1 MPLGRLGSLSGQG
14 KQISDIIWSVLTE
27 TLSIGRSHRNT
38 ENSNLQ
44 YKHLEFGG
52 RRQQGGSP
60 AVPHYFVLS
69 LEKRKNWQKRI
80 SKEQQ
85 LRSECILA
93 GLI

>member
-27 TLSIGRSHRNT
+27 TLSIGQSHRNT

-60 AVPHYFVLS
+60 ADPHYFVLS